1 MAGEWNVKTVVREF
15 FGVFRE
21 LPDRAS
27 GTYPEQKTA
36 SMLRGFCP
44 ALFDVDVKFM
54 PFAVDL
60 SSGSWNVCLHSY
72 MFFLS
77 SAGIFV
83 LGKIMLAY
91 TSFPSP
97 WQTVTFSFLGEAPA
111 FFTII
116 SIFFCG
122 GIVASR
128 ILSTYTGWSF
138 FSFFIPNAES
148 GNVICSTRKEKE
160 PAARKLVILTAH
172 YDSGRCLPS
181 VGGKNVGSSLLA
193 KIVKNGL
200 SLGPMLAACLIT
212 FTLFVHLVFGLRGAF
227 SVILVI
233 LSLLSVIFILVETV
247 ISNISANM
255 PFNPGYNDNLSGA
268 AVLAGCMETICPSPV
283 KAHWTVTDALKD
295 NLSGVERKSTAFSN
309 TDFEF
314 VFTGSEE
321 NGLMGAVEYRKKVLK
336 QHLDA
341 YGKDNVYIV
350 NLDSISGK
358 YIKFFNREKD
368 FAGMNRGGNDKFI
381 EKAETFINGKNFSE
395 VELLKYFS
403 PEEIERYFTKDNS
416 SYKMNLI
423 RSVTPIQACTDM
435 SSLVYLFDKTLN
447 IITLVSRETNDKDDI
462 GMPRDYHSL
471 TDTYE
476 KMVEE
481 DNGYNLT
488 PVIFTVFAINNLLKY
503 LDEMN

>member
-1 MAGEWNVKTVVREF
+1 MAEEWRVKTVIKEF
-15 FGVFRE
+15 FGLFKE

-44 ALFDVDVKFM
+44 AIFDVRIKFM

-72 MFFLS
+72 IFFLS
-77 SAGIFV
+77 SAGIFI
-83 LGKIMLAY
+83 LGKVLLAF

-97 WQTVTFSFLGEAPA
+97 WQTVSFSFLGEVPA
-111 FFTII
+111 FFTVI
-116 SIFFCG
+116 SIFLCG
-122 GIVASR
+122 GIVLSR
-128 ILSTYTGWSF
+128 VISTYTGWSF

-148 GNVICSTRKEKE
+148 GNIICSTRKAEA
-160 PAARKLVILTAH
+160 AARKKLVILSAH

-212 FTLFVHLVFGLRGAF
+212 LTLFIHLVFGLRGTF

-233 LSLLSVIFILVETV
+233 LSLLAVIFILVETV

-255 PFNPGYNDNLSGA
+255 PFNPGYNDNLSGGA
-268 AVLAGCMETICPSPV
+268 ILCGVMETVCPAEG
-283 KAHWTVTDALKD
+283 KEHWTVSSSLEEK
-295 NLSGVERKSTAFSN
+295 LGGSGRQGVSFPN
-309 TDFEF
+309 TDLEF

-321 NGLMGAVEYRKKVLK
+321 NGLMGAVEDRKQALK
-336 QHLDA
+336 KHLDT
-341 YGKDNVYIV
+341 YGKDNVYII

-358 YIKFFNREKD
+358 FIKFFNREKD
-368 FAGMNRGGNDKFI
+368 FAGMNRGGNDAFI
-381 EKAETFINGKNFSE
+381 AEAETFIKGKSFSE
-395 VELLKYFS
+395 PELLKYFS
-403 PEEIERYFTKDNS
+403 TEEIGRYFTKETG

-423 RSVTPIQACTDM
+423 RSTAPIQACTDM

-447 IITLVSRETNDKDDI
+447 IITLVSRETDDKDDI
-462 GMPRDYHSL
+462 GMPRNYHSL

-476 KMVEE
+476 KMTEE
-481 DNGYNLT
+481 NNGFNLT
-488 PVIFTVFAINNLLKY
+488 PVFFTVFAINNLIKY
-503 LDEMN
+503 LDEK